1 MCQLHRKPL
10 IGFLIGLLAIFS
22 VSCDSQLEE
31 EPDFINSE
39 TFFKDAQ
46 SLETAVNGAYQN
58 LNGDRWFRFFYDRF
72 VFEELAGYQVG
83 WEKGPL
89 DFQNGN
95 VSPTD
100 QYIEAYWNLS
110 YEAINRANTVVAQA
124 QRLEGEV
131 GNEALRQRVLAE
143 AKFLRSFYYFNLIRY
158 FDDVPFKVKPAEQL
172 SFPSN
177 EDGER
182 KVLDMMFADLQDA
195 AEVLPSQYDGD
206 DAGRATKWAAKT
218 LLMKAYLKDEQWTQ
232 ARGAAEDIITNSPHR
247 LYDDFGRNF
256 SIADENDPDGER
268 IFEIQVSASA
278 DAGENSNTHAH
289 YVPPDHEFGQGWH
302 WLWTTKQY
310 RMRYDEDDRRI
321 PGTFLQSYKSV
332 RPQGASAENL
342 ATVNW
347 SPDAEFSLGR
357 FNGVVDENAD
367 ADNSDELIYSGG
379 WSRKRVEDCG
389 GRNCWASTE
398 KNIVMLRF
406 ADVLLGHTEAS
417 LEGGGG
423 GQFDKYFGINRV
435 RERAGLS
442 TLSGLSTEALRD
454 SLVNEYMLE
463 FTFEN
468 KSYSFLRRK
477 STFNGDPDPL
487 GEQIQRFIDNH
498 DVDRQVKQRDYA
510 LPIPPE
516 EVRGNENVQQHP
528 FWR

>member
-1 MCQLHRKPL
+1 MYRFYRTCLAGL
-10 IGFLIGLLAIFS
+10 LAGLLAIFA

-31 EPDFINSE
+31 QPDFINSE
-39 TFFKDAQ
+39 SFFTDAQ

-100 QYIEAYWNLS
+100 PYIEAYWDLS
-110 YEAINRANTVVAQA
+110 YEAINRANTVIAEA
-124 QRLEGEV
+124 RRLEGEV
-131 GNEALRQRVLAE
+131 EDEELRRRVVAE
-143 AKFLRSFYYFNLIRY
+143 AKFLRSFFYFNLIRY
-158 FDDVPFKVKPAEQL
+158 FDDVPVKMEPTQER

-177 EDGER
+177 ENG
-182 KVLDMMFADLQDA
+182 KQIILDTLFTDMQEAG
-195 AEVLPSQYDGD
+195 EVLPSQYSGADE
-206 DAGRATKWAAKT
+206 GRATKWAAKT
-218 LLMKAYLKDEQWTQ
+218 LLMKGYLMDEQWTP
-232 ARGAAEDIITNSPHR
+232 ARNVAEDIINNSPHR
-247 LYDDFGRNF
+247 LYDDFSKNF
-256 SIADENDPDGER
+256 EVAHENDPDGER

-278 DAGENSNTHAH
+278 DQSQNSNTHAH

-310 RMRYDEDDRRI
+310 RMRYEEDDERI

-332 RPQGASAENL
+332 RPEGASADNL
-342 ATVNW
+342 VEVRW

-357 FNGVVDENAD
+357 FNGVVEATAD
-367 ADNSDELIYSGG
+367 PDNPEELVYSGG
-379 WSRKRVEDCG
+379 WSRKWVEDCG
-389 GRNCWASTE
+389 GRSCWSTTE
-398 KNIVMLRF
+398 KNHVLFRY
-406 ADVLLGHTEAS
+406 ADVLLGHTEAV
-417 LEGGGG
+417 LEGAGAGD
-423 GQFDKYFGINRV
+423 FDRYYGINRI

-442 TLSGLSTEALRD
+442 TFSGLSTDALRD

-468 KSYSFLRRK
+468 KAYSFLRRK
-477 STFNGDPDPL
+477 STFQGEIDPL

-498 DVDRQVKQRDYA
+498 DVDRQVKQADYA
-510 LPIPPE
+510 LPLPQD
-516 EVRGNENVQQHP
+516 EVEGNPNVQQHP
-528 FWR
+528 FHR